1 MAPFIAALLG
11 AAGVGGAYLI
21 LKETQKHAP
30 LDPSKLPLV
39 DPVNKPG
46 LVNALNKGRTYAV
59 MAMNDWTKMP
69 GAISPG
75 GGGYQTPDKD
85 GNARYIK
92 AVFEGVGFKV
102 LSEPQLRD
110 GNEAKKFFA
119 GQPSLWV
126 FNAQW
131 TRDEPSVT
139 LDPALMPIFPNTAF
153 YILPVM

>member
-11 AAGVGGAYLI
+11 AAGVGGAYL
-21 LKETQKHAP
+21 LFKKPTPPAP
-30 LDPSKLPLV
+30 PNIDP
-39 DPVNKPG
+39 NKAKSADT
-46 LVNALNKGRTYAV
+46 LTKGKSYAV
-59 MAMNDWTKMP
+59 LAMNDWTKMP

-92 AVFEGVGFKV
+92 AVFENVGFKV

-110 GNEAKKFFA
+110 NAEAAKFYS
-119 GQPSLWV
+119 GQPALWV

-131 TRDEPSVT
+131 TKDEKFVT
-139 LDPALMPIFPNTAF
+139 LEPAALPIFPMTMF
-153 YILPVM
+153 YPLGVS